1 MSANADTTPLPSEK
15 PLSGG
20 RWTKG
25 LCPNPKGR
33 GKGNLSKT
41 TKFLNILTPGRQ
53 KKALQVLDATLK
65 DAAAGDKES
74 RKLVLTLLQP
84 FLKREAEKDTA
95 GGGGDRRPMVNVIV
109 QQADGRK
116 PVVVAPRVIDQK

>member
-1 MSANADTTPLPSEK
+1 MSANADTTQSPPATPPSD
-15 PLSGG
+15 G

-95 GGGGDRRPMVNVIV
+95 GGGGDRRPTVNVIV